1 MRLCIWQ
8 FGCVSLLL
16 ATVLSQAWAKEPEPQ
31 LVTDEFQE
39 TLARISVL
47 TALKPPEI
55 LDFPP
60 HKVRLVRLVIH
71 ETSGTAQPGID
82 EFEIFGPAGKDNLAL
97 AERGAVASASSLIAG
112 YTIHKIEH
120 LNDGKYGNDHSWI
133 AAYNKSVWVQIELP
147 QLANVARVIVT
158 RDRTG
163 RYRDRIPEV
172 FEVLVSQDGRHW
184 QSVAR
189 RDRTSSNRVRQ
200 LPYLPIERLPEKS
213 WNGFLQYTF
222 LRERATWSNIPADDH
237 LSPLLVDRPAAPGG
251 APYWGRIAR
260 LAPLERVLVMFE
272 EMIERLVEQ
281 GLDVTVE
288 RDQVADLWRLAD
300 VNSDSETL
308 YLTARRAKR
317 QLFFRDPAPAPLERI
332 LFAKRHPF
340 LESHNYSEHLDGI
353 LEPGGGIYVLNI
365 PRDEQGRFRPA
376 RAYGERAIFTT
387 TGLRIYSAVEIG
399 DFQEQ
404 LRTQTID
411 AKGHSTAET
420 LNGALPRGRWN
431 HMVITVDRRHE
442 AQRVYVNGQDVTST
456 DHLGHRDWPARG
468 PIWLGRFSDREND
481 RRLDLDGRLDD
492 VRIYSGHLRQD
503 AIRALLRSR
512 KAH

>member
-1 MRLCIWQ
+1 
-8 FGCVSLLL
+8 
-16 ATVLSQAWAKEPEPQ
+16 
-31 LVTDEFQE
+31 LVTDEFHE
-39 TLARISVL
+39 TLARISVM
-47 TALKPPEI
+47 TAFKPPEI

-82 EFEIFGPAGKDNLAL
+82 EFEIFGPTGKDNLAL

-112 YTIHKIEH
+112 YAIHTVEH

-133 AAYNKSVWVQIELP
+133 AASNKSEWVQIELP

-189 RDRTSSNRVRQ
+189 RDRTSSNRVRR

-260 LAPLERVLVMFE
+260 LAPLERVLVLFE
-272 EMIERLVEQ
+272 EMIGRLAEQ

-288 RDQVADLWRLAD
+288 RDQAADLRRLAD

-308 YLTARRAKR
+308 YLAARRAKR
-317 QLFFRDPAPAPLERI
+317 QLFFRDPALAPLERI
-332 LFAKRHPF
+332 LLAKRHPF
-340 LESHNYSEHLDGI
+340 LESTQLQRAFGRDSRAGWWDLCAEHS
-353 LEPGGGIYVLNI
+353 
-365 PRDEQGRFRPA
+365 PRRAGPVPAGPCPHPTAFRWQRGHCARAGVGFRGQHHLFRLPA
-376 RAYGERAIFTT
+376 RQ
-387 TGLRIYSAVEIG
+387 AVG
-399 DFQEQ
+399 
-404 LRTQTID
+404 
-411 AKGHSTAET
+411 
-420 LNGALPRGRWN
+420 
-431 HMVITVDRRHE
+431 
-442 AQRVYVNGQDVTST
+442 
-456 DHLGHRDWPARG
+456 
-468 PIWLGRFSDREND
+468 
-481 RRLDLDGRLDD
+481 
-492 VRIYSGHLRQD
+492 
-503 AIRALLRSR
+503 
-512 KAH
+512 